1 MNLSDGLNNLKVS
14 GVNDPYLYVGSY
26 KSMFGWH
33 IEDLDLCS
41 INFLHEGKPK
51 LNNLLHID
59 SGTLC
64 HNMRVVEWSN
74 LLRHYLWMVLA
85 NAINF

>member
-1 MNLSDGLNNLKVS
+1 MKASDGLNNLKVS

-51 LNNLLHID
+51 LNN
-59 SGTLC
+59 
-64 HNMRVVEWSN
+64 
-74 LLRHYLWMVLA
+74 
-85 NAINF
+85 

>member
-1 MNLSDGLNNLKVS
+1 MS

-41 INFLHEGKPK
+41 INFLHAGKPK
-51 LNNLLHID
+51 FQYNYN
-59 SGTLC
+59 
-64 HNMRVVEWSN
+64 
-74 LLRHYLWMVLA
+74 YFKVLVYYA
-85 NAINF
+85 LT